1 MPAMAAHT
9 DIRSRSLSSGAMK
22 ELARLIGALPM
33 QAAPAR
39 RMPSKV
45 PTHHVAVNPQ
55 RMASM
60 VSGCRPKI
68 GGWNMVKYSRQIRI
82 VI

>member
-1 MPAMAAHT
+1 MAAHT
-9 DIRSRSLSSGAMK
+9 DIRSRSLSSGTMN
-22 ELARLIGALPM
+22 ELARLMGALPI
-33 QAAPAR
+33 QAALAR
-39 RMPSKV
+39 RMPRKA

-60 VSGCRPKI
+60 VSGCQPKI
-68 GGWNMVKYSRQIRI
+68 GGWKMVKYSRQIRT